1 MNSISLEFPL
11 GSDFRSNSCPFI
23 PEKLGFSPSGPAQAL
38 PNLPSACV
46 PSSFPTLSEDFLFP
60 FPSSLSAEPPLH
72 WNLSLVLPFFC
83 FWSFSFCVSS
93 SCSISAFCPLIR
105 SSWFFHKHF
114 KERHITV
121 ILSYTLLSSETRMTL
136 SWWEGVWLFL
146 LPHQIICFSTWYR
159 GTDWMYMP
167 PKLPHLFTC
176 NREVPQK
183 KGKLWFQEVF
193 ARKPV

>member
-93 SCSISAFCPLIR
+93 SCSISAFCPL
-105 SSWFFHKHF
+105 
-114 KERHITV
+114 
-121 ILSYTLLSSETRMTL
+121 SSETRMTL

-159 GTDWMYMP
+159 GTNWMYMP